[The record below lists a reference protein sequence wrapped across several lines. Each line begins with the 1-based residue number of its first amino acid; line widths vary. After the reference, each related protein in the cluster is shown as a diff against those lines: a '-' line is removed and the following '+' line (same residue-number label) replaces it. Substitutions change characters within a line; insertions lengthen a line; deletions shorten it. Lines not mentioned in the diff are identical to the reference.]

1 MLHTRNRRDTK
12 TGEAYSRIRSRQRI
26 ARPHDIS
33 ILQLEF
39 HRPRCLRHPS
49 VAVMRGTLGLDRP
62 QAADLQPQTVNQ
74 RTVIGVAPP
83 VMVVTLPVPF
93 IRFFNAKK
101 LVA

>member
-1 MLHTRNRRDTK
+1 MKHFTFLVVAIISVMPARAQLVEPNQIGVRMGHMHLAVKDVA
-12 TGEAYSRIRSRQRI
+12 EQR
-26 ARPHDIS
+26 HFWVS
-33 ILQLEF
+33 
-39 HRPRCLRHPS
+39 
-49 VAVMRGTLGLDRP
+49 VMRGTLGLDRP